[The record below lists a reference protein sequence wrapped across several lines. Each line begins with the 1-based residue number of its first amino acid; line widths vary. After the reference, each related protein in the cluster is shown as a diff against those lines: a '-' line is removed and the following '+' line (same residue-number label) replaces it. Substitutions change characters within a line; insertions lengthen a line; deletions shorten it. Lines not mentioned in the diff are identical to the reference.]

1 MGVPVRLLTLIAKL
15 ILFLL
20 LLAFAVK
27 NGEAVTVR
35 YLMGLEWQVP
45 LSLALLVAFALGAL
59 LGLLA
64 ASRQILGCRR
74 ECARL
79 RKTVPTEPA

>member
-1 MGVPVRLLTLIAKL
+1 MGVPVRLVTLIAKL

-64 ASRQILGCRR
+64 ASRQIVSGRR
-74 ECARL
+74 ARARL
-79 RKTVPTEPA
+79 RKIAPTDPA